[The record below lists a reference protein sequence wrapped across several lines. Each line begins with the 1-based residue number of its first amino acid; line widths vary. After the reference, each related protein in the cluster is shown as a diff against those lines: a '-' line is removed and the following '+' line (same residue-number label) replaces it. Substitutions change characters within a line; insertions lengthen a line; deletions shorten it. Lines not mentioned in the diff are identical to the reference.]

1 MHKRVITLHISRFI
15 HFQVQHLSSS
25 VKTCLVMV
33 MQYAHFISGLTVIN
47 FHISYVI
54 DRLPIT
60 IHIVFTRS
68 SYSLFE
74 LYVYLLSIAIPSLAM
89 TCIILLE
96 NCIKA
101 QPIIFAPSSMLIE
114 SDGISNGYQNRLSI
128 PGVMI
133 ADQPFPNNA

>member
-1 MHKRVITLHISRFI
+1 MHKRVITLHISHFI

-33 MQYAHFISGLTVIN
+33 MQCLAVIN

-60 IHIVFTRS
+60 IYTVFERS
-68 SYSLFE
+68 RHFLFE
-74 LYVYLLSIAIPSLAM
+74 LYVYLLSITIPSLAM

-114 SDGISNGYQNRLSI
+114 SDGISNGYQNRLAV